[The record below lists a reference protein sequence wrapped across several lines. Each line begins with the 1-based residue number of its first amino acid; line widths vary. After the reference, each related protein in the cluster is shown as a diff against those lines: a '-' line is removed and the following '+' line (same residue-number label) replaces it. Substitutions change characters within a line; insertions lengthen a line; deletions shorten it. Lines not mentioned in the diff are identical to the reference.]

1 MVGTIGTAKDRV
13 ILHDRCGEEV
23 ARVINGA
30 PTVKCIRR
38 ECKEDVVLGDF
49 IERGPLQE
57 AFDLILSGQVSPA
70 DVIALCDPL
79 AKYRNIEELFIVGPQ
94 ELDTLFRIDSG
105 NPLSLREGWIPQP
118 PSIDPRTD
126 AWIRSCIWRDSPEW
140 KTRAALILVPPMIG
154 DIPTSLVGQNKLL
167 GVQHDGVASGIIRKD
182 VFWSNYFISPGFDW
196 ANVPAV
202 GEWSWLLVYEH
213 PFWTARNCWE
223 GQEELSAQKGMPISS
238 APQDTWAL
246 NMLKAVY
253 GVSWRINTWSRTS
266 TLRDGNPLRVYS
278 K

>member
-13 ILHDRCGEEV
+13 ILHDRCREEV
-23 ARVINGA
+23 A
-30 PTVKCIRR
+30 
-38 ECKEDVVLGDF
+38 
-49 IERGPLQE
+49 
-57 AFDLILSGQVSPA
+57 SPA

-167 GVQHDGVASGIIRKD
+167 GVAHDGYPAGIIRQD
-182 VFWSNYFISPGFDW
+182 VFYSNWFVQPNFNW
-196 ANVPAV
+196 VNEPAV
-202 GEWSWLLVYEH
+202 KGWQWLLVYE
-213 PFWTARNCWE
+213 
-223 GQEELSAQKGMPISS
+223 
-238 APQDTWAL
+238 
-246 NMLKAVY
+246 
-253 GVSWRINTWSRTS
+253 
-266 TLRDGNPLRVYS
+266 NPLWTTRS
-278 K
+278 NWSSQQG